1 MPNDADAVV
10 ALERRFWDSLVD
22 QDVAGAIALLTEP
35 ALMVSE
41 HGAMQFDHEEYRR
54 MAEKG
59 PLVLKSYEFTDV
71 NVLVPSQDVAIVTYR
86 AKQVVG
92 GRGESKSISQE
103 VVDSSTW
110 LRSGSGWKCAAHTET
125 MAKARA

>member
-1 MPNDADAVV
+1 MPTDAEALV
-10 ALERRFWDSLVD
+10 ALERQFWDSLVK
-22 QDVAGAIALLTEP
+22 QDVGGAIELLTEP

-41 HGAMQFDHEEYRR
+41 HGAMQFDHEQYRH
-54 MAEKG
+54 MADKG
-59 PLVLKSYEFTDV
+59 PLVLKSYEFSDV
-71 NVLVPSQDVAIVTYR
+71 NVLFPFQDVAIVTYR

-92 GRGESKSISQE
+92 SRDAQTSTAQD

-125 MAKARA
+125 IAKARP